1 MAEDEEINN
10 VIDFTE
16 HKLLRLEGEAAHR
29 GDFNLA
35 LAIGA
40 ALRRYKEGKVMIIFK
55 DGAPYMLAPDEG
67 YIPDE
72 EEVDFTWQFNVILSP
87 T

>member
-1 MAEDEEINN
+1 MAEAEEINN

-40 ALRRYKEGKVMIIFK
+40 ALRRYK
-55 DGAPYMLAPDEG
+55 
-67 YIPDE
+67 
-72 EEVDFTWQFNVILSP
+72 
-87 T
+87 